1 MYNGE
6 LDVELVSMKYRMQD
20 LIVNYFK
27 RTNILDTL
35 EYKFITDLDSLELL
49 SFELNTQKEIL
60 KQLNK
65 YYKENC
71 KKCQFKILQTIKQ
84 IRSVTPNNLT
94 HVRRKVA
101 IKKNIKYKMNKKS
114 VSPINR
120 NEKIDDIS
128 SILKDEDRT
137 SFYSNSNNIIQGQKR
152 FNKKRNINLRNNKVN
167 NKNNIYRKG

>member
-6 LDVELVSMKYRMQD
+6 LDVELVSMKYQMQD
-20 LIVNYFK
+20 LIVNYFQ

-71 KKCQFKILQTIKQ
+71 K
-84 IRSVTPNNLT
+84 NANL
-94 HVRRKVA
+94 
-101 IKKNIKYKMNKKS
+101 KYYK
-114 VSPINR
+114 
-120 NEKIDDIS
+120 
-128 SILKDEDRT
+128 L
-137 SFYSNSNNIIQGQKR
+137 
-152 FNKKRNINLRNNKVN
+152 
-167 NKNNIYRKG
+167 